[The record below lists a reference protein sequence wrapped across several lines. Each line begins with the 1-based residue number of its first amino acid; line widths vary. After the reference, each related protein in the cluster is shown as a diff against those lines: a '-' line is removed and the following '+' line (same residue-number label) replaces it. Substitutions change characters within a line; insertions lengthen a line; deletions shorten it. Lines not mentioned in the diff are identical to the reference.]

1 MVSSAARRRPACLH
15 AAWTSGRLWLWAEAP
30 PSSVGVAG
38 DWIGPAELLGR
49 LCRALGPELAG
60 RAEAGVVRLRLPGGG
75 RTPSPAMARAAGV
88 VERAAG
94 GRGPGGAGEALGAAE
109 VPGVS
114 FSPQDTPLVLDAI
127 GDLAS
132 GGTPGGLGEGRFELV
147 GSPDGGAG
155 RVAGGAQGGPPTTVQ
170 VGPTVRYWMLAL
182 SLVRQLVIQQRYV
195 PSLRQHPDGRLLG
208 CWQPWLA
215 DEHTS
220 RSTSALLG
228 AMPLAACAGV
238 DDLEHDPW
246 LVLSDYLML
255 VLDGLVRRACTREG
269 LAGAIGGKRAD
280 THVAWL
286 TGLLDGR
293 TESGIA
299 PAERTDSARGVR
311 RWLARLEERGAS
323 ALWRLCLKLHEP
335 INADQLPDLQ
345 PPPGEVKW
353 TLSFHL
359 RAVGTEHVEVDAP
372 EVWSLT
378 GRGVTIEGRQL
389 DEPQQLLLS
398 ELGRA
403 SRLYDKLEAALRQS
417 EPTQLELNTKQAYQ
431 FLRDTAPILGEQGIT
446 VVAPP
451 WWDSPSIRVGATLRL
466 DSDPLESLAGDAQGW
481 GEAGP
486 DGQHAPGS
494 PHAHRS
500 QLGLQTLVRY
510 SWEISLGGLK
520 LTLAEFEKLARDGST
535 PLVRVGG
542 QWAEVRAE
550 DVKAAAKFIREHPGG
565 EMTVLEAIRMAHGSM
580 DEDGAALPI
589 VGIETS
595 GWLGAVFGSSDQ
607 SQSLPEIEAPP
618 TFHGQ
623 LRPYQLRGVSWMAFL
638 ERFGFG
644 ACLADD
650 MGLGKTI
657 QVLALLARER
667 HVHAQGP
674 YAHAPIPPT
683 LAVVPMSVL
692 GNWEHEARRFCPS
705 LHVMVHHGAERS
717 QGEAFIERAGR
728 SDMVLTTYALAHRDQ
743 ELLAQMPW
751 RRIILDEAQ
760 NIKNPAAK
768 QAQSVR
774 QLHADHRLALTGTP
788 VENRLSEL
796 WSIID
801 FCNPGYLGTIGN
813 FRRRFS
819 LPIERYSD
827 KGRREQLRRLVRP
840 FILRRLK
847 TDEGVAGDLPE
858 KVESREY
865 CHLTSEQASLYEATV
880 NAMLRDIDRVEGMH
894 RRGMVLGTLI
904 RLKQICNHPAQ
915 MLKDHDF
922 GQPGAPDA
930 SRSGKCVRLLEMLQE
945 VLASGEQAL
954 LFTQFRQMGKLLVA
968 LLQQELGRTVL
979 FLHGGTTQKQR
990 QDLIEKFQKA
1000 DGTAPLLILSLKA
1013 GGVGL
1018 NLTAAT
1024 HVFHF
1029 DRWWN
1034 PAVENQATDR
1044 AYRIGQ
1050 MRRVQVHK
1058 FVVRGTLEERID
1070 AMIEQKTELAE
1081 QIVGAGERWLT
1092 ELDTSQLRDLLT
1104 LRGDAVGDDEV
1115 A

>member
-1 MVSSAARRRPACLH
+1 MVSTAARRRPVCLH
-15 AAWTSGRLWLWAEAP
+15 ATWCGGRLWLWAEAAP
-30 PSSVGVAG
+30 VDPSHDGSNWLAGEATVA
-38 DWIGPAELLGR
+38 R
-49 LCRALGPELAG
+49 LREALGDELAARG
-60 RAEAGVVRLRLPGGG
+60 EAGHVKLRLPMGAGA
-75 RTPSPAMARAAGV
+75 PSPAMARASGV
-88 VERAAG
+88 VDQGSRLRASDAQDAASFEIVDAAG
-94 GRGPGGAGEALGAAE
+94 L
-109 VPGVS
+109 S
-114 FSPQDTPLVLDAI
+114 FSPADAPRVLDAI
-127 GDLAS
+127 GDRANEALDAGATS
-132 GGTPGGLGEGRFELV
+132 GRFDL
-147 GSPDGGAG
+147 PAADDGGAL
-155 RVAGGAQGGPPTTVQ
+155 Q
-170 VGPTVRYWMLAL
+170 VHLGPTMRFFMIAM
-182 SLVRQLVIQQRYV
+182 SMARQLVIQQRFV

-215 DEHTS
+215 DEHTAQATS
-220 RSTSALLG
+220 RLL
-228 AMPLAACAGV
+228 ASMPLAASAGE

-246 LVLSDYLML
+246 LVLSDFMTLT
-255 VLDGLVRRACTREG
+255 LDAMVRRALTREE
-269 LAGAIGGKRAD
+269 LAQAVQGKAHD

-286 TGLLDGR
+286 SGLLDGQA
-293 TESGIA
+293 ESGIT
-299 PAERTDSARGVR
+299 PAERTDAARGVR

-335 INADQLPDLQ
+335 VNTDELPDLQ
-345 PPPGEVKW
+345 PPPGDVKW
-353 TLSFHL
+353 ALTFHL
-359 RAVGTEHVEVDAP
+359 RAVGTENVEVDAD
-372 EVWSLT
+372 EIWSLT
-378 GRGVTIEGRQL
+378 GQGVTVEGRQL
-389 DEPQQLLLS
+389 DDPQQLLLS

-403 SRLYDKLEAALRQS
+403 SRLFDKLEAALRQS
-417 EPTQLELNTKQAYQ
+417 EPTQLELTTKQAYQ
-431 FLRDTAPILGEQGIT
+431 FLRDTAPVLGEQGIT

-466 DSDPLESLAGDAQGW
+466 DSDPLESIVGDAEGW
-481 GEAGP
+481 GVAPGAGEGGDAGP
-486 DGQHAPGS
+486 QGS
-494 PHAHRS
+494 PHAHKS

-520 LTLAEFEKLARDGST
+520 LTLAEFEKLAKDGST

-595 GWLGAVFGSSDQ
+595 GWLGAVFGSSEE
-607 SQSLPEIEAPP
+607 SQTLPEIEPPP
-618 TFHGQ
+618 TFNGE
-623 LRPYQLRGVSWMAFL
+623 LRPYQLRGVSWMSFL

-657 QVLALLARER
+657 QVLALLAHER
-667 HVHAQGP
+667 YVHKQGP
-674 YAHAPIPPT
+674 YAQAPVPPT

-692 GNWEHEARRFCPS
+692 GNWEHEARKFCPS
-705 LHVMVHHGAERS
+705 LKVMVHHGAERL
-717 QGEAFIERAGR
+717 QEEAFIEKAGD
-728 SDMVLTTYALAHRDQ
+728 SDVVLTTYALAHRDQ
-743 ELLAQMPW
+743 DLLGQMPW

-774 QLHADHRLALTGTP
+774 QLQADHRLALTGTP

-819 LPIERYSD
+819 VPIERYSD

-865 CHLTSEQASLYEATV
+865 CHLTSEQAALYEATV
-880 NAMLRDIDRVEGMH
+880 NTMLRDIDRVEGMH
-894 RRGMVLGTLI
+894 RRGMVLSTLI

-915 MLKDHDF
+915 LLKDHDF

-930 SRSGKCVRLLEMLQE
+930 TRSGKCVRLVEMLQE
-945 VLASGEQAL
+945 VLASGDQAL
-954 LFTQFRQMGKLLVA
+954 LFTQFRQMGRLLVS
-968 LLQQELGRTVL
+968 LLQQELGRPVL

-990 QDLIEKFQKA
+990 QQLINTFQKA

-1050 MRRVQVHK
+1050 TRRVQVHK

-1104 LRGDAVGDDEV
+1104 LRGDAVGDEEV

>member
-1 MVSSAARRRPACLH
+1 MVTTAVRRQPACLH
-15 AAWTSGRLWLWAEAP
+15 AAWCAGRLWLWAEAAP
-30 PSSVGVAG
+30 QVGKSSDARWLAN
-38 DWIGPAELLGR
+38 DTLLGR
-49 LCRALGPELAG
+49 LAEALGQAVQ
-60 RAEAGVVRLRLPGGG
+60 EASADDVLKLRVPQGAMS
-75 RTPSPAMARAAGV
+75 PSPAMARAAGV
-88 VERAAG
+88 VDRVERDGSAESEAEG
-94 GRGPGGAGEALGAAE
+94 ALEVVEASGLSFEPGATAM
-109 VPGVS
+109 
-114 FSPQDTPLVLDAI
+114 VLDAL
-127 GDLAS
+127 GDLANRAHDD
-132 GGTPGGLGEGRFELV
+132 GLAEGRFELP
-147 GSPDGGAG
+147 GSGD
-155 RVAGGAQGGPPTTVQ
+155 QPPVLVQ
-170 VGPTVRYWMLAL
+170 LGSSARHFMLAL
-182 SLVRQLVIQQRYV
+182 SMVRQLVIQQRFV

-208 CWQPWLA
+208 SWQPWLA
-215 DEHTS
+215 DEHTAS
-220 RSTSALLG
+220 ATSQLLR
-228 AMPLAACAGV
+228 AMPLAASAGV

-246 LVLSDYLML
+246 LVLSDFMALT
-255 VLDGLVRRACTREG
+255 LDAQVRRTFTREK
-269 LAGAIGGKRAD
+269 LAEAVEGKTHD

-286 TGLLDGR
+286 TGLLDGPN
-293 TESGIA
+293 ESGIK
-299 PAERTDSARGVR
+299 PAERTDAARGVR

-335 INADQLPDLQ
+335 VNVEELPDLQ
-345 PPPGEVKW
+345 PPPSDVRW
-353 TLSFHL
+353 ALTFHL
-359 RAVGTEHVEVDAP
+359 RAVGTEDVEVDAD

-378 GRGVTIEGRQL
+378 GQGLTIEGRQL

-403 SRLYDKLEAALRQS
+403 SRLFDKLESALRES
-417 EPTQLELNTKQAYQ
+417 EPTKLELTTKQAYQ
-431 FLRDTAPILGEQGIT
+431 FLRDTAPVLGEQGIT

-466 DSDPLESLAGDAQGW
+466 DSDPLESLTGPGSGDAEGW
-481 GEAGP
+481 GAGAVP
-486 DGQHAPGS
+486 EGEGGTGS

-520 LTLAEFEKLARDGST
+520 LTLAEFEKLAKDGST

-595 GWLGAVFGSSDQ
+595 GWLGAVFGSSEE
-607 SQSLPEIEAPP
+607 SQTLPEIEPPP
-618 TFHGQ
+618 TFTGE
-623 LRPYQLRGVSWMAFL
+623 LRPYQLRGVSWMSFL

-657 QVLALLARER
+657 QVLALLAHER
-667 HVHAQGP
+667 HLHKQGP
-674 YAHAPIPPT
+674 YAEAPVPPT

-692 GNWEHEARRFCPS
+692 GNWEHEARKFCPS
-705 LHVMVHHGAERS
+705 LRVLVHHGAERL
-717 QGEAFIERAGR
+717 QEDAFIAKAGE
-728 SDMVLTTYALAHRDQ
+728 SDVVLTTYALAHRDQ
-743 ELLAQMPW
+743 ELLSRMPW

-774 QLHADHRLALTGTP
+774 QLQADHRLALTGTP

-865 CHLTSEQASLYEATV
+865 CHLTSEQAALYEATV
-880 NAMLRDIDRVEGMH
+880 NTMLRDIDRVEGMH
-894 RRGMVLGTLI
+894 RRGMVLSTLI

-915 MLKDHDF
+915 LLKDHDF

-930 SRSGKCVRLLEMLQE
+930 TRSGKCVRLIEMLQE

-954 LFTQFRQMGKLLVA
+954 LFTQFRQMGRLLVP
-968 LLQQELGRTVL
+968 LLQQELGKPVL

-990 QDLIEKFQKA
+990 QELINRFQSA

-1050 MRRVQVHK
+1050 TRRVQVHK

-1092 ELDTSQLRDLLT
+1092 ELDTGQLRDLLT
-1104 LRGDAVGDDEV
+1104 LRGDAVGDDE
-1115 A
+1115 AA

>member
-1 MVSSAARRRPACLH
+1 MVSAAVRRQPACLH
-15 AAWTSGRLWLWAEAP
+15 AAWCAGRLWLWAEVAP
-30 PSSVGVAG
+30 V
-38 DWIGPAELLGR
+38 R
-49 LCRALGPELAG
+49 
-60 RAEAGVVRLRLPGGG
+60 EAGGAGATWIADAAFVQRAVAALDADLANLGEAGELDLRLPEGG
-75 RTPSPAMARAAGV
+75 RVPSPAIARAAGV
-88 VERAAG
+88 VDRAG
-94 GRGPGGAGEALGAAE
+94 GDREESGFERVG
-109 VPGVS
+109 VRGVS
-114 FSPQDTPLVLDAI
+114 FAPGHVAAVLDAVDDVGNGI
-127 GDLAS
+127 ADAA
-132 GGTPGGLGEGRFELV
+132 LGEGRFE
-147 GSPDGGAG
+147 
-155 RVAGGAQGGPPTTVQ
+155 VAGNGSAPPAGVL
-170 VGPTVRYWMLAL
+170 VAPSLRHFVLAL
-182 SLVRQLVIQQRYV
+182 SLVRQLVIQQRFV

-208 CWQPWLA
+208 SWQPWLA
-215 DEHTS
+215 DEHTA
-220 RSTSALLG
+220 RVTSALLA
-228 AMPLAACAGV
+228 AMPLASSAGV

-246 LVLSDYLML
+246 LVLSDFLTL
-255 VLDGLVRRACTREG
+255 VLDAQARSAFEREK
-269 LAGAIGGKRAD
+269 LADAVAGKEHD

-286 TGLLDGR
+286 SGLLDGSR
-293 TESGIA
+293 ESGIL
-299 PAERTDSARGVR
+299 PAERTDAARGVR

-335 INADQLPDLQ
+335 VNTDDLPDLQ
-345 PPPGEVKW
+345 PPPGDTRW
-353 TLSFHL
+353 ALTFHL
-359 RAVGTEHVEVDAP
+359 RAVGTENVEVDAE

-378 GRGVTIEGRQL
+378 GRGVTVEGRQL

-417 EPTQLELNTKQAYQ
+417 EPTRLELTTKQAYQ
-431 FLRDTAPILGEQGIT
+431 FLRDTAPVLGEQGIT

-466 DSDPLESLAGDAQGW
+466 DSDPLESLQGDAEGW
-481 GEAGP
+481 GVAP
-486 DGQHAPGS
+486 DGEGVPGAP
-494 PHAHRS
+494 HTHKS

-580 DEDGAALPI
+580 DEEGAALPI

-607 SQSLPEIEAPP
+607 SQTLPDVEAPP
-618 TFHGQ
+618 TFHGE
-623 LRPYQLRGVSWMAFL
+623 LRPYQLRGVAWMAFL

-667 HVHAQGP
+667 YLHSQGP
-674 YAHAPIPPT
+674 YAQAPVPPT
-683 LAVVPMSVL
+683 LAIVPMSVL
-692 GNWEHEARRFCPS
+692 GNWEHEARKFCPS
-705 LHVMVHHGAERS
+705 LKVMVHHGAERF
-717 QGEAFIERAGR
+717 QGEGFIAKA
-728 SDMVLTTYALAHRDQ
+728 SATDVVLTTYALAHRDQ
-743 ELLAQMPW
+743 ELLSRMPW

-865 CHLTSEQASLYEATV
+865 CHLTSEQAALYEATV
-880 NAMLRDIDRVEGMH
+880 NTMLRDIDRVEGMH
-894 RRGMVLGTLI
+894 RRGMVLSTLI

-915 MLKDHDF
+915 LLKDHDF

-930 SRSGKCVRLLEMLQE
+930 TRSGKCVRLVEMLHE

-954 LFTQFRQMGKLLVA
+954 LFTQFRQMGRLLVS
-968 LLQQELGRTVL
+968 LLQQELGRPVL

-990 QDLIEKFQKA
+990 QELIDKFQKA

-1050 MRRVQVHK
+1050 TRRVQVHK

-1104 LRGDAVGDDEV
+1104 LRGDAVGDDE
-1115 A
+1115 AA

>member
-1 MVSSAARRRPACLH
+1 MVTAGIRRQPACLH
-15 AAWTSGRLWLWAEAP
+15 AAWIAGRLWLWAEAQP
-30 PSSVGVAG
+30 MDATDASDWLAG
-38 DWIGPAELLGR
+38 DALMDRLAE
-49 LCRALGPELAG
+49 ALGPAARDAASMG
-60 RAEAGVVRLRLPGGG
+60 SVKIRLPHGG
-75 RTPSPAMARAAGV
+75 RIPSPAMARAAGV
-88 VERAAG
+88 VERLDRPDRASADSGAEDAEESSLDVVEVAALSVD
-94 GRGPGGAGEALGAAE
+94 PSSTAM
-109 VPGVS
+109 
-114 FSPQDTPLVLDAI
+114 VLDAI
-127 GDLAS
+127 GDLANRAHDE
-132 GGTPGGLGEGRFELV
+132 GLAEGRFELAAH
-147 GSPDGGAG
+147 GEHPA
-155 RVAGGAQGGPPTTVQ
+155 TLVQ
-170 VGPTVRYWMLAL
+170 LGPTVRHFMLAL
-182 SLVRQLVIQQRYV
+182 SMVRQLVIQQRFV
-195 PSLRQHPDGRLLG
+195 PSLRQHPDGTLLG

-215 DEHTS
+215 DEHTA
-220 RSTSALLG
+220 RTTSQLLS
-228 AMPLAACAGV
+228 AMPLAASAGV

-246 LVLSDYLML
+246 LVLSDFLAL
-255 VLDGLVRRACTREG
+255 TLDAQVRRTFTREQ
-269 LAGAIGGKRAD
+269 LAEAVQGKTHD

-286 TGLLDGR
+286 SGLLGED
-293 TESGIA
+293 TASGIK
-299 PAERTDSARGVR
+299 PAERTDAARGVR

-335 INADQLPDLQ
+335 VNAEELPDLQ
-345 PPPGEVKW
+345 PPPGDVRW
-353 TLSFHL
+353 ALTFHL
-359 RAVGTEHVEVDAP
+359 RAVGTEDVEVDA
-372 EVWSLT
+372 EEIWSLT
-378 GRGVTIEGRQL
+378 GHGLTIEGRQL

-403 SRLYDKLEAALRQS
+403 SRLFEKLESALRES
-417 EPTQLELNTKQAYQ
+417 EPTRLELTTKQAYQ
-431 FLRDTAPILGEQGIT
+431 FLRDTAPVLGEQGIT

-466 DSDPLESLAGDAQGW
+466 DSDPLESIVGAADAEGW
-481 GEAGP
+481 GEGAVPAGEE
-486 DGQHAPGS
+486 APGS
-494 PHAHRS
+494 PHAHKS

-520 LTLAEFEKLARDGST
+520 LTLAEFEKLAKDGST

-595 GWLGAVFGSSDQ
+595 GWLGAVFGSSAE
-607 SQSLPEIEAPP
+607 SQTLPEIVPPP
-618 TFHGQ
+618 TFMGE
-623 LRPYQLRGVSWMAFL
+623 LRPYQLRGVSWMSFL

-657 QVLALLARER
+657 QVLALLAHER
-667 HVHAQGP
+667 HLHQQGP
-674 YAHAPIPPT
+674 YGNAPVPPT
-683 LAVVPMSVL
+683 LAIVPMSVL
-692 GNWEHEARRFCPS
+692 GNWEHEARKFCPS
-705 LHVMVHHGAERS
+705 LKVLVHHGAERL
-717 QGEAFIERAGR
+717 QEDGFIAQAGE
-728 SDMVLTTYALAHRDQ
+728 SDVVLTTYALAHRDQ
-743 ELLAQMPW
+743 ELLGQMPW
-751 RRIILDEAQ
+751 KRIILDEAQ

-865 CHLTSEQASLYEATV
+865 SHLTSEQAALYEATV
-880 NAMLRDIDRVEGMH
+880 NTMLRDIDRVEGMH
-894 RRGMVLGTLI
+894 RRGMVLSTLI
-904 RLKQICNHPAQ
+904 RLKQICNHPSQ
-915 MLKDHDF
+915 LLKDHDF

-930 SRSGKCVRLLEMLQE
+930 TRSGKCVRLIEMLQE

-954 LFTQFRQMGKLLVA
+954 LFTQFRQMGRLLVP
-968 LLQQELGRTVL
+968 LLQQELGKTVL

-990 QDLIEKFQKA
+990 QQLIDTFQKA

-1050 MRRVQVHK
+1050 TRRVQVHK

-1104 LRGDAVGDDEV
+1104 LRGDAVGDDE
-1115 A
+1115 AA

>member
-1 MVSSAARRRPACLH
+1 MVSTAVRRQPACLH
-15 AAWTSGRLWLWAEAP
+15 AAWSAGRLWLWAEVAP
-30 PSSVGVAG
+30 LREAKASEDPAWIAG
-38 DWIGPAELLGR
+38 EAFVQRVVESLGSRIGEHG
-49 LCRALGPELAG
+49 
-60 RAEAGVVRLRLPGGG
+60 EAGEVQLRLPQGG
-75 RTPSPAMARAAGV
+75 RVPSPAMARAAGV
-88 VERAAG
+88 VDRPDGEAAG
-94 GRGPGGAGEALGAAE
+94 EFE
-109 VPGVS
+109 KVKIPGVS
-114 FSPQDTPLVLDAI
+114 FAPDHVAAVLDAI
-127 GDLAS
+127 NDVAS
-132 GGTPGGLGEGRFELV
+132 GASEVALGEGRFEV
-147 GSPDGGAG
+147 AGDGGAPAAG
-155 RVAGGAQGGPPTTVQ
+155 VLVA
-170 VGPTVRYWMLAL
+170 PTVRHFIVALA
-182 SLVRQLVIQQRYV
+182 LVRQLIIQQRFV

-215 DEHTS
+215 DEHTA
-220 RSTSALLG
+220 RATSSLLA
-228 AMPLAACAGV
+228 AMPLASSAGV

-246 LVLSDYLML
+246 LVLSDFLTL
-255 VLDGLVRRACTREG
+255 VLDAQARSAFGREKLVEAVEN
-269 LAGAIGGKRAD
+269 KDHD

-286 TGLLDGR
+286 SGLLDGSH
-293 TESGIA
+293 ESGIM
-299 PAERTDSARGVR
+299 PAERTDAARGVR

-335 INADQLPDLQ
+335 VNTDDLPDLQ
-345 PPPGEVKW
+345 PPPNDTRW
-353 TLSFHL
+353 ALTFHL
-359 RAVGTEHVEVDAP
+359 RAVGTENVEVDAD

-378 GRGVTIEGRQL
+378 GRGVTVEGRQL
-389 DEPQQLLLS
+389 DDPQQLLLS

-403 SRLYDKLEAALRQS
+403 SRLFDKLETALRQS
-417 EPTQLELNTKQAYQ
+417 EPTQLELTTKQAYQ
-431 FLRDTAPILGEQGIT
+431 FLRDTAPVLGEQGIT

-466 DSDPLESLAGDAQGW
+466 DSDPMESIVGDVEGW
-481 GEAGP
+481 GV
-486 DGQHAPGS
+486 APEGEGVPGA
-494 PHAHRS
+494 PHTHKS

-520 LTLAEFEKLARDGST
+520 LTLAEFEKLAKDGST

-580 DEDGAALPI
+580 DEEGAALPI

-595 GWLGAVFGSSDQ
+595 GWLGAVFGSSDE
-607 SQSLPEIEAPP
+607 SQSLPEVEAPP
-618 TFHGQ
+618 TFRGE
-623 LRPYQLRGVSWMAFL
+623 LRPYQLRGVAWMSFL

-667 HVHAQGP
+667 YLHSQGP
-674 YAHAPIPPT
+674 YAEAPVPPT
-683 LAVVPMSVL
+683 LAIVPMSVL
-692 GNWEHEARRFCPS
+692 GNWEHEARKFCPS
-705 LHVMVHHGAERS
+705 LKVLVHHGAERH
-717 QGEAFIERAGR
+717 QDEAFIAKAG
-728 SDMVLTTYALAHRDQ
+728 DTDVVLTTYALAHRDQ
-743 ELLAQMPW
+743 ELLARMPW

-865 CHLTSEQASLYEATV
+865 CHLTSEQAALYEATV
-880 NAMLRDIDRVEGMH
+880 NTMLRDIDRVEGMH
-894 RRGMVLGTLI
+894 RRGMVLSTLI

-915 MLKDHDF
+915 LLKDHDF
-922 GQPGAPDA
+922 SQPGAPDA
-930 SRSGKCVRLLEMLQE
+930 TRSGKCVRLVEMLQE
-945 VLASGEQAL
+945 VMASGEQAL

-968 LLQQELGRTVL
+968 LLQQELGKPVL

-990 QDLIEKFQKA
+990 QELINKFQKA
-1000 DGTAPLLILSLKA
+1000 DGTTPLLILSLKA

-1050 MRRVQVHK
+1050 TKRVQVHK

-1104 LRGDAVGDDEV
+1104 LRGDAVGDDE
-1115 A
+1115 AA

>member
-1 MVSSAARRRPACLH
+1 MVSTALRRQPACLH
-15 AAWTSGRLWLWAEAP
+15 AAWVAGRLWLWAEVAP
-30 PSSVGVAG
+30 SRETKPAKEPAWIAGEDFVRRIVG
-38 DWIGPAELLGR
+38 
-49 LCRALGPELAG
+49 ALGPKIG
-60 RAEAGVVRLRLPGGG
+60 KHGEAGELDLRLPLGG
-75 RTPSPAMARAAGV
+75 RVPSPAMARAAGV
-88 VERAAG
+88 VDRPDVGDEAGFERVTIA
-94 GRGPGGAGEALGAAE
+94 
-109 VPGVS
+109 GVS
-114 FSPQDTPLVLDAI
+114 FGPDHAAAVLDAI
-127 GDLAS
+127 NDVAS
-132 GGTPGGLGEGRFELV
+132 GASEVALGEGRFEIA
-147 GSPDGGAG
+147 GEGGAG
-155 RVAGGAQGGPPTTVQ
+155 PVGVLVA
-170 VGPTVRYWMLAL
+170 PTVRHFIVALA
-182 SLVRQLVIQQRYV
+182 LVRQLVIQQRFV

-215 DEHTS
+215 DEHTAKA
-220 RSTSALLG
+220 TSSLLA
-228 AMPLAACAGV
+228 AMPLASSAGV

-246 LVLSDYLML
+246 LVLSDFLTL
-255 VLDGLVRRACTREG
+255 VLDAQARAAFGPEK
-269 LAGAIGGKRAD
+269 LAEAVENKDHD

-286 TGLLDGR
+286 SGLLDGPQ
-293 TESGIA
+293 ESGIK
-299 PAERTDSARGVR
+299 PSERTDAARGVR

-335 INADQLPDLQ
+335 VNTEELPDLQ
-345 PPPGEVKW
+345 PPPGDTRW
-353 TLSFHL
+353 ALTFHL
-359 RAVGTEHVEVDAP
+359 RAVGTENVEVDAE
-372 EVWSLT
+372 EVWGLT
-378 GRGVTIEGRQL
+378 GRGVTVEGRQL
-389 DEPQQLLLS
+389 DDPQQLLLS

-403 SRLYDKLEAALRQS
+403 SRLFDKLESALRQS
-417 EPTQLELNTKQAYQ
+417 EPTQLELTTKQAYQ
-431 FLRDTAPILGEQGIT
+431 FLRDTAPVLGEQGIT

-466 DSDPLESLAGDAQGW
+466 DSDPMESIIGPGADAEGW
-481 GEAGP
+481 GVAGGSGEGGEGVP
-486 DGQHAPGS
+486 GAP
-494 PHAHRS
+494 HTHKS

-510 SWEISLGGLK
+510 SWEISLGGMK
-520 LTLAEFEKLARDGST
+520 LTLAEFEKLAKDGSA

-580 DEDGAALPI
+580 DEEGAALPI

-595 GWLGAVFGSSDQ
+595 GWLGAVFGSSDE
-607 SQSLPEIEAPP
+607 SQSLPEVEAPP
-618 TFHGQ
+618 TFHGE
-623 LRPYQLRGVSWMAFL
+623 LRPYQLRGVAWMSFL

-667 HVHAQGP
+667 FLHSQGP
-674 YAHAPIPPT
+674 YAEAPVPPT
-683 LAVVPMSVL
+683 LAIVPMSVL

-705 LHVMVHHGAERS
+705 LKVMVHHGAERL
-717 QGEAFIERAGR
+717 QDDAFIAKSGET
-728 SDMVLTTYALAHRDQ
+728 DVVLTTYALAHRDQ
-743 ELLAQMPW
+743 ELLARMPW

-865 CHLTSEQASLYEATV
+865 CHLTSEQAALYEATV
-880 NAMLRDIDRVEGMH
+880 NTMLRDIDRVEGMH
-894 RRGMVLGTLI
+894 RRGMVLSTLI
-904 RLKQICNHPAQ
+904 RLKQICNHPSQ
-915 MLKDHDF
+915 LLKDHDF

-930 SRSGKCVRLLEMLQE
+930 TRSGKCVRLVEMLQE
-945 VLASGEQAL
+945 VMASGEQAL
-954 LFTQFRQMGKLLVA
+954 LFTQFRQMGRLLVS
-968 LLQQELGRTVL
+968 LLQQELGKPVL

-990 QDLIEKFQKA
+990 QDLINRFQRA
-1000 DGTAPLLILSLKA
+1000 DGTTPLLILSLKA

-1050 MRRVQVHK
+1050 TKRVQVHK

-1104 LRGDAVGDDEV
+1104 LRGDAVGDEEV

>member
-1 MVSSAARRRPACLH
+1 MVSTAVRRQPACLH
-15 AAWTSGRLWLWAEAP
+15 AAWVAGRLWLWAEVAP
-30 PSSVGVAG
+30 SRDANSSEDTAWIAG
-38 DWIGPAELLGR
+38 EAFVRRVVE
-49 LCRALGPELAG
+49 ALGSKFGEHG
-60 RAEAGVVRLRLPGGG
+60 EAGEIDLRLPLGG
-75 RTPSPAMARAAGV
+75 RVPSPAMARAAGV
-88 VERAAG
+88 VDR
-94 GRGPGGAGEALGAAE
+94 PGGEGSEEDGAGFEK
-109 VPGVS
+109 VTIQGVS
-114 FSPQDTPLVLDAI
+114 FGPDHAAAVLDAI
-127 GDLAS
+127 NDLAS
-132 GGTPGGLGEGRFELV
+132 GASEVALGEGRFELAAS
-147 GSPDGGAG
+147 GDTPQAG
-155 RVAGGAQGGPPTTVQ
+155 VLVA
-170 VGPTVRYWMLAL
+170 PTVRHFIVALA
-182 SLVRQLVIQQRYV
+182 LVRQLVIQQRFV

-215 DEHTS
+215 DEHTAKA
-220 RSTSALLG
+220 TSALLN
-228 AMPLAACAGV
+228 AMPLASSAGV

-246 LVLSDYLML
+246 LVLSDFLTL
-255 VLDGLVRRACTREG
+255 VLDAQARAAFGREKLVEAVEN
-269 LAGAIGGKRAD
+269 KEHD

-286 TGLLDGR
+286 SGLLDGAQ
-293 TESGIA
+293 ESGIK
-299 PAERTDSARGVR
+299 PSERTDAARGVR

-335 INADQLPDLQ
+335 VNTEELPDLQ
-345 PPPGEVKW
+345 PPPGDTKW
-353 TLSFHL
+353 ALTFHL
-359 RAVGTEHVEVDAP
+359 RAVGTENVEVDAE

-378 GRGVTIEGRQL
+378 GRGVTVEGRQL
-389 DEPQQLLLS
+389 DDPQQLMLS

-403 SRLYDKLEAALRQS
+403 SRLFDKLEGALRQS
-417 EPTQLELNTKQAYQ
+417 EPTRLELTTKQAYQ
-431 FLRDTAPILGEQGIT
+431 FLRDTAPVLSEQGIT

-466 DSDPLESLAGDAQGW
+466 DSDPMESLTGDAEGW
-481 GEAGP
+481 GV
-486 DGQHAPGS
+486 APEDEGVPGA
-494 PHAHRS
+494 PHTHKS

-580 DEDGAALPI
+580 DEEGAALPI

-595 GWLGAVFGSSDQ
+595 GWLGAVFGSSDE
-607 SQSLPEIEAPP
+607 SQSLPEVEAPP
-618 TFHGQ
+618 TFHGE
-623 LRPYQLRGVSWMAFL
+623 LRPYQLRGVAWMAFL

-667 HVHAQGP
+667 HLHSQGP
-674 YAHAPIPPT
+674 YAQAPVPPT
-683 LAVVPMSVL
+683 LAIVPMSVL

-705 LHVMVHHGAERS
+705 LKVMVHHGAERH
-717 QGEAFIERAGR
+717 QDDAFIARAGET
-728 SDMVLTTYALAHRDQ
+728 DVVLTTYALAHRDQ
-743 ELLAQMPW
+743 ELLARMPW

-827 KGRREQLRRLVRP
+827 RGRREQLRRLVRP

-865 CHLTSEQASLYEATV
+865 CHLTSEQAALYEATV
-880 NAMLRDIDRVEGMH
+880 NTMLRDIDRVEGMH
-894 RRGMVLGTLI
+894 RRGMVLSTLI
-904 RLKQICNHPAQ
+904 RLKQICNHPSQ
-915 MLKDHDF
+915 LLKDHDF

-930 SRSGKCVRLLEMLQE
+930 TRSGKCVRLVEMLQE
-945 VLASGEQAL
+945 VQASGEQAL
-954 LFTQFRQMGKLLVA
+954 LFTQFRQMGRLLVS
-968 LLQQELGRTVL
+968 LLQQELGKPVL

-990 QDLIEKFQKA
+990 QDLINKFQKA
-1000 DGTAPLLILSLKA
+1000 DGTTPLLILSLKA

-1050 MRRVQVHK
+1050 TKRVQVHK

-1104 LRGDAVGDDEV
+1104 LRGDAVGDEEV

>member
-1 MVSSAARRRPACLH
+1 MVSAAVRRQPACLH
-15 AAWTSGRLWLWAEAP
+15 AAWCAGRLWLWAEMAP
-30 PSSVGVAG
+30 TGEDRQQGTWIAG
-38 DWIGPAELLGR
+38 DAFSRRLLDV
-49 LCRALGPELAG
+49 LGPKLDG
-60 RAEAGVVRLRLPGGG
+60 KAEAGTIDLRLPGGA

-88 VERAAG
+88 VERLS
-94 GRGPGGAGEALGAAE
+94 REGEDRVGMDTVQAH
-109 VPGVS
+109 GVS
-114 FSPQDTPLVLDAI
+114 FAPADAARVLDAI
-127 GDLAS
+127 GDLSSGASDAGLGGGRFDLAES
-132 GGTPGGLGEGRFELV
+132 GGHAPV
-147 GSPDGGAG
+147 
-155 RVAGGAQGGPPTTVQ
+155 VVQ
-170 VGPTVRYWMLAL
+170 VGPTVRHFMLAL
-182 SLVRQLVIQQRYV
+182 SMVRQLVIQQRYV
-195 PSLRQHPDGRLLG
+195 PSLRQHPDGTLLG

-215 DEHTS
+215 DEHTA
-220 RSTSALLG
+220 RVTSDLLR
-228 AMPLAACAGV
+228 AMPLASSAGV

-246 LVLSDYLML
+246 LVLSDFLTL
-255 VLDGLVRRACTREG
+255 VLDAHARAALDREKLVEAIEG
-269 LAGAIGGKRAD
+269 KPHD

-286 TGLLDGR
+286 AGLLDGANG
-293 TESGIA
+293 SAIK
-299 PAERTDSARGVR
+299 PAERTDAARGVR

-335 INADQLPDLQ
+335 INTEELPDLQ
-345 PPPGEVKW
+345 PPPADVKW
-353 TLSFHL
+353 ALTFHL
-359 RAVGTEHVEVDAP
+359 RAVGTENVEVDAD

-378 GRGVTIEGRQL
+378 GQGVTIEGRQL

-403 SRLYDKLEAALRQS
+403 SRLYDKLESALRQS
-417 EPTQLELNTKQAYQ
+417 EPTKLELNTKQAYQ
-431 FLRDTAPILGEQGIT
+431 FLRDTAPVLSEQGIT

-466 DSDPLESLAGDAQGW
+466 DSDPLETIAGDAEGW
-481 GEAGP
+481 GAVVPGVEGE
-486 DGQHAPGS
+486 GAPGS

-520 LTLAEFEKLARDGST
+520 LSLAEFEKLARDGST

-607 SQSLPEIEAPP
+607 SQSLPDIEAPP
-618 TFHGQ
+618 NFRGE
-623 LRPYQLRGVSWMAFL
+623 LRPYQLRGVAWMGFL

-667 HVHAQGP
+667 HLHEQGP
-674 YAHAPIPPT
+674 YASAPVPPT

-692 GNWEHEARRFCPS
+692 GNWEHEARKFCPS
-705 LHVMVHHGAERS
+705 LKVLVHHGAERL
-717 QGEAFIERAGR
+717 QEDGFLKKAGN
-728 SDMVLTTYALAHRDQ
+728 SDVVLTTYALAHRDQ
-743 ELLAQMPW
+743 ELLGRMPW

-865 CHLTSEQASLYEATV
+865 CHLTSEQAALYEATV
-880 NAMLRDIDRVEGMH
+880 NTMLRDIDRVEGMH
-894 RRGMVLGTLI
+894 RRGMVLSTLI

-922 GQPGAPDA
+922 GQPVAPDA
-930 SRSGKCVRLLEMLQE
+930 SRSGKCVRLVEMLHE

-954 LFTQFRQMGKLLVA
+954 LFTQFRQMGKLLVS
-968 LLQQELGRTVL
+968 LLQQELGKPVL

-990 QDLIEKFQKA
+990 QELINTFQKA
-1000 DGTAPLLILSLKA
+1000 DGAAPLLILSLKA

-1050 MRRVQVHK
+1050 TRRVQVHK

-1104 LRGDAVGDDEV
+1104 LRGDAVGDEEV

>member
-1 MVSSAARRRPACLH
+1 MVTTATRRRPVCLH
-15 AAWTSGRLWLWAEAP
+15 AAWCAGRLWLWAEAAP
-30 PSSVGVAG
+30 ARQDGSAS
-38 DWIGPAELLGR
+38 WIASAELMQR
-49 LCRALGPELAG
+49 VVDALDPRVASHAQAG
-60 RAEAGVVRLRLPGGG
+60 EIELRLPHGG
-75 RTPSPAMARAAGV
+75 RAPSPAMSRAAGV
-88 VERAAG
+88 VERPEGEASFESFKAAG
-94 GRGPGGAGEALGAAE
+94 
-109 VPGVS
+109 
-114 FSPQDTPLVLDAI
+114 FSVAPEHVALVLDAVN
-127 GDLAS
+127 DLS
-132 GGTPGGLGEGRFELV
+132 SESSERSLGEGRFALDETKSDGPVAVLV
-147 GSPDGGAG
+147 ASTL
-155 RVAGGAQGGPPTTVQ
+155 RHFIVS
-170 VGPTVRYWMLAL
+170 L
-182 SLVRQLVIQQRYV
+182 SLVRQLVIQQRFV

-208 CWQPWLA
+208 SWQPWLA
-215 DEHTS
+215 DEHTA
-220 RSTSALLG
+220 RVTSDLLR
-228 AMPLAACAGV
+228 AMPLASSAGV
-238 DDLEHDPW
+238 DDLDHDPW
-246 LVLSDYLML
+246 LVLSDFLTL
-255 VLDGLVRRACTREG
+255 VLDAQARAAFDREK
-269 LAGAIGGKRAD
+269 LAEAVEDKDHD

-286 TGLLDGR
+286 RGLLDGDV
-293 TESGIA
+293 ESGIK
-299 PAERTDSARGVR
+299 PGERTDAARGVR

-335 INADQLPDLQ
+335 VNTEELPDLQ
-345 PPPGEVKW
+345 PPPGDTRW
-353 TLSFHL
+353 ALTFHL
-359 RAVGTEHVEVDAP
+359 RAVGTENVEVDAD

-378 GRGVTIEGRQL
+378 GRGVTVEGRQL
-389 DEPQQLLLS
+389 DDPQQLLLS

-403 SRLYDKLEAALRQS
+403 SRLYDKLEGALRQS

-431 FLRDTAPILGEQGIT
+431 FLRDTAPVLGEQGIT

-466 DSDPLESLAGDAQGW
+466 DSDPLESLQGDAEGW
-481 GEAGP
+481 GAVPEGEEVP
-486 DGQHAPGS
+486 SGS
-494 PHAHRS
+494 PHAHKS

-520 LTLAEFEKLARDGST
+520 LTLAEFEKLAKDGSA

-550 DVKAAAKFIREHPGG
+550 DVKAAARFIREHPGG

-580 DEDGAALPI
+580 DEEGAALPI

-607 SQSLPEIEAPP
+607 SQSLPEVEAPP
-618 TFHGQ
+618 TFHGE
-623 LRPYQLRGVSWMAFL
+623 LRPYQLRGVAWMSFL

-667 HVHAQGP
+667 YLHAQGP
-674 YAHAPIPPT
+674 YAEAPVPPT
-683 LAVVPMSVL
+683 LAIVPMSVL
-692 GNWEHEARRFCPS
+692 GNWEHEARKFCPT
-705 LHVMVHHGAERS
+705 LKVMVHHGAERL
-717 QGEAFIERAGR
+717 QDDAFIAKAG
-728 SDMVLTTYALAHRDQ
+728 DTDVVLTTYALAHRDHD
-743 ELLAQMPW
+743 LLTRMPW
-751 RRIILDEAQ
+751 RRIVLDEAQ

-774 QLHADHRLALTGTP
+774 QLQADHRLTLTGTP

-865 CHLTSEQASLYEATV
+865 CHLTSEQAALYEATV
-880 NAMLRDIDRVEGMH
+880 NTMLRDIDRVEGMH
-894 RRGMVLGTLI
+894 RRGMVLSTLI

-915 MLKDHDF
+915 LLKDHDF
-922 GQPGAPDA
+922 SQPGAPDA
-930 SRSGKCVRLLEMLQE
+930 TRSGKCVRLVEMLHE
-945 VLASGEQAL
+945 VLASNEQAL
-954 LFTQFRQMGKLLVA
+954 LFTQFRQMGRLLVS
-968 LLQQELGRTVL
+968 LLQQELGRPVL

-990 QDLIEKFQKA
+990 QELINKFQKA

-1050 MRRVQVHK
+1050 TRRVQVHK

-1092 ELDTSQLRDLLT
+1092 ELDTGQLRDLLT
-1104 LRGDAVGDDEV
+1104 LRGDAVGDDE
-1115 A
+1115 AA